1 MDSNSLPTIRFVN
14 YFSYVEPHFKQFE
27 EYNIFLHRV
36 LTITKQE
43 RLLIRYQ
50 VSGEEMS
57 IFEPL
62 GNLFRNPS
70 MKQKSGI
77 LKVDN
82 VVLGSYC
89 EIGCDSDNAT
99 VEFWIICEPISMLT
113 FNDYF
118 GRQTP
123 KPDEIKFMTFDLLK
137 ISKDISQISN
147 PCVIN
152 EDTIILKRDPASPF
166 PKVMLSPL
174 AFLIASLLEFEEEE
188 YEQPLPQLASKI
200 QGLGTI
206 EGNAD
211 IIQHLAN
218 GTPIEEIFKMGFVQ
232 NIISFVN
239 GPICSLGT
247 YQPLESLGSGSFGTV
262 MKGADS
268 TGNLVAI
275 KESCKKNIDTLK
287 REAVIMRLC
296 DHKNIVNF
304 INFTITQDSLAFRL
318 KVRNVE
324 LAFPHAFLIME
335 YCDGGDLDKLV
346 EQHRDRE
353 ELLPLDLIGNIFYQI
368 AAAQKYLHFEKGMIH
383 RDIKLENYL
392 LIKNEPYP
400 IVKLCD
406 FGFGRAIYD
415 EMETYKGTPL
425 FAAPEIIKK
434 HPYSTKS
441 DLYSLGIC
449 LYRLTTTSYPFATT
463 RDLFFRQM
471 REQKPLQFPSSFHTP
486 AYELIIDLAVKLTK
500 HTEEERISWEDFYDH
515 PYMKQISPN

>member
-1 MDSNSLPTIRFVN
+1 MNPHSLSTIRSAY

-36 LTITKQE
+36 LTLGNQE

-50 VSGEEMS
+50 ISGNEIS
-57 IFEPL
+57 IFQPL
-62 GNLFRNPS
+62 GEFLLNS
-70 MKQKSGI
+70 AEKQTNRTI
-77 LKVDN
+77 KVDN
-82 VVLGSYC
+82 FVLGRYH
-89 EIGCDSDNAT
+89 ELGVSDPT

-123 KPDEIKFMTFDLLK
+123 KPDEIKFMTYDLLC
-137 ISKDISQISN
+137 ISKDISQLPH

-152 EDTIILKRDPASPF
+152 EHTIILKRDPASPF
-166 PKVMLSPL
+166 PKLMLSPL
-174 AFLIASLLEFEEEE
+174 AFLFGSLFEFQEENYGHPLLQIASI
-188 YEQPLPQLASKI
+188 I
-200 QGLGTI
+200 QRLGTI
-206 EGNAD
+206 EGNAN

-218 GTPIEEIFKMGFVQ
+218 GVPVDEILKMGFVQ
-232 NIISFVN
+232 NIINYVN
-239 GPICSLGT
+239 GPVCNLNF
-247 YQPLESLGSGSFGTV
+247 YEPLQQLGSGSFGTV

-268 TGNLVAI
+268 NGKLVAI
-275 KESCKKNIDTLK
+275 KESYKKNIDTLK
-287 REAVIMRLC
+287 REAVIMRSC

-304 INFTITQDSLAFRL
+304 INFTIAQDSFAFRL
-318 KVRNVE
+318 RVENVE
-324 LAFPHAFLIME
+324 LVFPHAFLIME

-346 EQHRDRE
+346 DQYMYRDL
-353 ELLPLDLIGNIFYQI
+353 LLPLDLIGNIFYQV

-425 FAAPEIIKK
+425 FASPEVINK
-434 HPYSTKS
+434 HPYSPKS

-463 RDLFFRQM
+463 GDLFYKQM
-471 REQKPLQFPSSFHTP
+471 REQKPVTFKDSFKIP
-486 AYELIIDLAVKLTK
+486 AYELIIDLVIKLTK